1 MRQTRP
7 IFFLR
12 TVMRTEFVECD
23 CQSGPVCFTIASM
36 TTVEEIEHAV
46 TELAPSELSR
56 LAAWMRE
63 YDAKVWDGQME
74 EDSASSRLDFLFE
87 EAESERKAGKL
98 RDWPSAHGKT

>member
-1 MRQTRP
+1 M
-7 IFFLR
+7 I
-12 TVMRTEFVECD
+12 V
-23 CQSGPVCFTIASM
+23 SM